1 MKKTLKQALSKV
13 REHIELSQNLQ
24 HFENFGSRN
33 FNIKKVVFLLV
44 LSSGFLF
51 GQLNAQIDQSPEVA
65 VIEHLG
71 DTIPLGLQFLNEN
84 AEKVT
89 LKQLINKPTILSFV
103 YFDCPG
109 LCSPLLEGVGK
120 VIKKTD
126 LVLGVD
132 YQVITISFNFRD
144 TPEKAK
150 EKKDR
155 FTDRY
160 SKGHEDGWIFLT
172 TDSTTIFKIT
182 DATGFKTKA
191 VGLDF
196 IHPSAIIA
204 VSPTGMITRYLYG
217 IEFLP
222 IDFKMA
228 IIEANKEQPRTS
240 IQKILMVCYT
250 YDATNKR
257 FALDITKIAGII
269 IVFFLLVFVV
279 AFLIKPKKKN
289 KE

>member
-1 MKKTLKQALSKV
+1 MKKKFILILS
-13 REHIELSQNLQ
+13 
-24 HFENFGSRN
+24 F
-33 FNIKKVVFLLV
+33 VFLV
-44 LSSGFLF
+44 TTGLF
-51 GQLNAQIDQSPEVA
+51 SQVDQSLEVG

-71 DTIPLGLQFLNEN
+71 ETIPLDLEFLNEKS
-84 AEKVT
+84 EKVT
-89 LKQLINKPTILSFV
+89 LKQLITKPTILSFV

-109 LCSPLLEGVGK
+109 LCSPLLEGVGE

-126 LVLGVD
+126 LILGKD

-155 FTDRY
+155 FVERY
-160 SKGHEDGWIFLT
+160 SKGNGDGWIFLT

-182 DATGFKTKA
+182 DATGFKTKP

-196 IHPSAIIA
+196 VHPSAIIA
-204 VSPTGMITRYLYG
+204 VSPQGLITRYLYG
-217 IEFLP
+217 ISFLP

-240 IQKILMVCYT
+240 IQKIMLVCYT
-250 YDATNKR
+250 YDPENKR
-257 FALDITKIAGII
+257 FALDVTKITGSLII
-269 IVFFLLVFVV
+269 FFLLVFIVV
-279 AFLIKPKKKN
+279 YIIKPKKKKQN
-289 KE
+289 NNE